1 MPTFSLFLP
10 DEAATDR
17 LGAVLATRLR
27 PRDVVALV
35 GGLGAG
41 KTTLARAILRAAS
54 GEPAL
59 VVPSPTFTL
68 AEIYDT
74 PKGTFW
80 HFDLYRLEAPE
91 QVQERVA
98 VLAPGHADH
107 DPVVRRDQPVVPDGL
122 ANLPAQALLQ
132 LVEVGFFLAGKLLH
146 DAIAGL
152 A

>member
-1 MPTFSLFLP
+1 MPTFSLPLP
-10 DEAATDR
+10 DEAATER
-17 LGAVLATRLR
+17 LGAALAERLR

-68 AEIYDT
+68 AEVYDT
-74 PKGTFW
+74 PRGVFW

-91 QVQERVA
+91 QVFELGWEEAR
-98 VLAPGHADH
+98 AD
-107 DPVVRRDQPVVPDGL
+107 GI
-122 ANLPAQALLQ
+122 A
-132 LVEVGFFLAGKLLH
+132 LVEWAERLGPLMPRERLTVTLSIEGEGRRASLEG
-146 DAIAGL
+146 DARFGDI
-152 A
+152 